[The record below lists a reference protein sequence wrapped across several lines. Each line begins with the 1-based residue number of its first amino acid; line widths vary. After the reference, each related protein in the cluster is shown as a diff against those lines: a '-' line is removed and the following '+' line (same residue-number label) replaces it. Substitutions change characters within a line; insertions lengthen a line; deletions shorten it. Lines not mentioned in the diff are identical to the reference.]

1 MKKNDDYI
9 KRAAAVV
16 PSKRQLKWHELEFYA
31 FIHFGMNTFT
41 NSEWGNGNDDP
52 VLFNPEKL
60 NANQW
65 AAAVRAAGMKAIIL
79 TCKHHDGFCLW
90 PSEYTDYSVKKSKW
104 KDGQGD
110 VVRECAEACKKFGL
124 KFGVYLSPWDRHDPR
139 YGEGEAYNKYFKNQ
153 LRELLTNY
161 GDIFCVWFD
170 GACGEGKN
178 GRKQEYDWQGY
189 YDLIREC
196 QPEAVISVTG
206 PDVRWCGNEA
216 GVCRK
221 SEWNVVPYYYSNQE
235 LIAAASQQTAEKPP
249 KRISATT
256 LDLGSRTIHAL
267 VSQTGY
273 TGEYGFEIYCKAQD
287 TVDLWKA
294 LLKAGEP
301 EGLIPCGLGARDT
314 LRLEASM
321 PLYGHEMNDEITPKM
336 AGLPCKLT
344 GKDFIGRDV
353 LVALG
358 APKMKRIGMKV
369 VGRGIVREHCDL
381 YTMDGEKIGW
391 ASSGTFAPYIG
402 CGVAMGYIPVE
413 DIEIGKHLNADVRGR
428 MVELEIV
435 PMPFYKLER

>member
-1 MKKNDDYI
+1 MQKIITADISNMKDGEIKYSMFCNDNGGIIDDFIVYRCAADNYWLVVNAGNREKDAAWVESHLSGDVDYRDEGNDWGQI
-9 KRAAAVV
+9 ALQGPK
-16 PSKRQLKWHELEFYA
+16 SGDILKKLCDEQYIPA
-31 FIHFGMNTFT
+31 KYYTFT
-41 NSEWGNGNDDP
+41 EDVP
-52 VLFNPEKL
+52 L
-60 NANQW
+60 N
-65 AAAVRAAGMKAIIL
+65 L
-79 TCKHHDGFCLW
+79 
-90 PSEYTDYSVKKSKW
+90 
-104 KDGQGD
+104 
-110 VVRECAEACKKFGL
+110 
-124 KFGVYLSPWDRHDPR
+124 
-139 YGEGEAYNKYFKNQ
+139 GE
-153 LRELLTNY
+153 
-161 GDIFCVWFD
+161 
-170 GACGEGKN
+170 
-178 GRKQEYDWQGY
+178 
-189 YDLIREC
+189 
-196 QPEAVISVTG
+196 
-206 PDVRWCGNEA
+206 
-216 GVCRK
+216 
-221 SEWNVVPYYYSNQE
+221 
-235 LIAAASQQTAEKPP
+235 
-249 KRISATT
+249 
-256 LDLGSRTIHAL
+256 RTIHAL

-273 TGEYGFEIYCKAQD
+273 TGEYGFEIYCKAED

-344 GKDFIGRDV
+344 GKDFIGRDA

-402 CGVAMGYIPVE
+402 CGVAMGYIPAQ